1 MGHSENSSLN
11 HLFNK
16 RHTRSN
22 LASWAG
28 GTPVVQFRGFAI
40 RHHFHQNGH
49 DDRCCGVNF
58 CWLIVQSRIAHLE
71 TLIELVS
78 LFILLYFMDAHA
90 FLLFLAVSRR
100 IWLQHL
106 LKKKNTHSQHNT
118 GSAGGKHTH
127 TPRQAHRGWSVR
139 SHCSLLARQLAA
151 QSARARHTPSV
162 GLRPAMTN
170 ARGCVQPLDTVR
182 GVLNATCPSL
192 LSHLHNR

>member
-106 LKKKNTHSQHNT
+106 LKKKTHTHNT
-118 GSAGGKHTH
+118 TQGLLEANIHTH
-127 TPRQAHRGWSVR
+127 PAKLTEDDRFDLTAHCWLANWPRNRHVPDTHRVSVSGPR
-139 SHCSLLARQLAA
+139 WQMPEDVFNLLTR
-151 QSARARHTPSV
+151 
-162 GLRPAMTN
+162 
-170 ARGCVQPLDTVR
+170 C
-182 GVLNATCPSL
+182 GVC
-192 LSHLHNR
+192 